1 MTTDTAAKIQEYL
14 IANKQV
20 TSKQLSEYL
29 GISRQALFK
38 HLPKLLEEGKIGKI
52 GRPPVVYY
60 FIKDQVISEIVSKE
74 KQIESQV
81 IEKNY
86 LIITPTGEKLTGMQG
101 FNYWCEK
108 NKLPITKTIGEFE
121 KTFQKYAK
129 YKKAGLIDGTY
140 KLKHSFN
147 KIFVDKIFYLDF
159 YSIERFGKTK
169 LGWMLLYAKQSQ
181 NKILIKEICENIQK
195 EINKFIIK
203 FNVNA
208 VSFVPPTV
216 KREIQLM
223 TEIEKN
229 LNLHL
234 PIINLQKIKT
244 DLIVPQKTL
253 SKIEDRVENARQTIM
268 VNDTR
273 SYNNILI
280 IDDAIG
286 SGATINETAKKIREK
301 KIGKNKI
308 YGLAITGSF
317 KGFEIISEV

>member
-1 MTTDTAAKIQEYL
+1 MVTNTAERIQKYL
-14 IANKQV
+14 IVHKQV
-20 TSKQLSEYL
+20 TSKQLAEYL

-60 FIKDQVISEIVSKE
+60 FIKDQIVSTIKSQE
-74 KQIESQV
+74 NQTESQI

-86 LIITPTGEKLTGMQG
+86 LIITPTGEKLIGMKG
-101 FNYWCEK
+101 FKYWCDK
-108 NKLPITKTIGEFE
+108 NKLPLTKTIAEYE
-121 KTFQKYAK
+121 KTFKKYDK

-140 KLKHSFN
+140 KLKHSFD
-147 KIFVDKIFYLDF
+147 KVYVDKIFYLDF

-181 NKILIKEICENIQK
+181 NKTLIKEVCESIQK
-195 EINKFIIK
+195 KINKFLVQYNID
-203 FNVNA
+203 A

-223 TEIEKN
+223 AEIENN
-229 LNLHL
+229 LNIHL

-273 SYNNILI
+273 SYDNILL

-301 KIGKNKI
+301 KIAKNRI

>member
-1 MTTDTAAKIQEYL
+1 MVTNTAERIQKYL
-14 IANKQV
+14 IVHKQV
-20 TSKQLSEYL
+20 TSKQLAKYL

-60 FIKDQVISEIVSKE
+60 FIKDQIVSTIKSQDN
-74 KQIESQV
+74 QIESQI

-86 LIITPTGEKLTGMQG
+86 LIITPTGEKLIGMEG
-101 FNYWCEK
+101 FKYWCDK
-108 NKLPITKTIGEFE
+108 NKLPLIKTITEYE
-121 KTFQKYAK
+121 KTFQKYDK

-140 KLKHSFN
+140 KLKHSFDKVYVN
-147 KIFVDKIFYLDF
+147 KIFYLDF

-181 NKILIKEICENIQK
+181 NKILIKEICESIQK
-195 EINKFIIK
+195 KINELLVKYNI
-203 FNVNA
+203 NA

-223 TEIEKN
+223 AEIENN
-229 LNLHL
+229 LNIHL

-268 VNDTR
+268 VNNTR
-273 SYNNILI
+273 SYDNILL

-301 KIGKNKI
+301 KIAKNRI

>member
-1 MTTDTAAKIQEYL
+1 MKTNTAQKIQEYL
-14 IANKQV
+14 IVHKQV

-52 GRPPVVYY
+52 GKPPIVYY
-60 FIKDQVISEIVSKE
+60 FIKDKTALEVKSFEDSPRS
-74 KQIESQV
+74 QI
-81 IEKNY
+81 IDKNY
-86 LIITPTGEKLTGMQG
+86 LIITPTGEKLVGMKG
-101 FNYWCEK
+101 FRYWCEK
-108 NKLPITKTIGEFE
+108 NKLPLSKTITEYE
-121 KTFQKYAK
+121 KTFNKYAR
-129 YKKAGLIDGTY
+129 YKKVGLIDGTY
-140 KLKHSFN
+140 KIKNSFN
-147 KIFVDKIFYLDF
+147 KVYLNKIFYLDF

-181 NKILIKEICENIQK
+181 NKTLVKEICNYIKK
-195 EINKFIIK
+195 EINRCIIK
-203 FNVNA
+203 YNINA
-208 VSFVPPTV
+208 VSFIPPTV
-216 KREIQLM
+216 KRDIQLM

-229 LNLHL
+229 LNIHL
-234 PIINLQKIKT
+234 PIINLQKVKT

-286 SGATINETAKKIREK
+286 SGASINETAKKFREK
-301 KIGKNKI
+301 GVVKNKI

>member
-1 MTTDTAAKIQEYL
+1 MTTNTTQKIQEYL
-14 IANKQV
+14 IVHKQV
-20 TSKQLSEYL
+20 TSKQIAEHL

-38 HLPKLLEEGKIGKI
+38 HLPKLLAEGKIGKI
-52 GRPPVVYY
+52 GRPPIVYY
-60 FIKDQVISEIVSKE
+60 FIKDQIVSEVKSQE
-74 KQIESQV
+74 NQIESQV

-86 LIITPTGEKLTGMQG
+86 LVITPTGEKLTGMKG
-101 FNYWCEK
+101 FKYWSDK
-108 NKLPITKTIGEFE
+108 NKLPLAKTITEYE
-121 KTFQKYAK
+121 ITFKKYAK

-140 KLKHSFN
+140 KLKNSFD
-147 KIFVDKIFYLDF
+147 KVYVDKIFYLDF
-159 YSIERFGKTK
+159 YNIERFGKTK

-181 NKILIKEICENIQK
+181 NKELIKEVCEEIKK
-195 EINKFIIK
+195 EINVFLLRHNI
-203 FNVNA
+203 NV

-216 KREIQLM
+216 KREVQLM
-223 TEIEKN
+223 AEIEKN

-273 SYNNILI
+273 SYNNVLI

-301 KIGKNKI
+301 RIANNKI

-317 KGFEIISEV
+317 KGFEVISEV

>member
-1 MTTDTAAKIQEYL
+1 MVTNTAQKIQEYL
-14 IANKQV
+14 IVHKQV
-20 TSKQLSEYL
+20 TPKQLAEYL

-52 GRPPVVYY
+52 GKPPVVYY
-60 FIKDQVISEIVSKE
+60 FIKDQTVSEIKSLENQQKS
-74 KQIESQV
+74 QI

-86 LIITPTGEKLTGMQG
+86 LIITPTGEKLIGMKG
-101 FNYWCEK
+101 FKYWCDK
-108 NKLPITKTIGEFE
+108 NKLPLTKTVAEYE
-121 KTFQKYAK
+121 KTFKKYAK
-129 YKKAGLIDGTY
+129 YKKVGLIDGTY
-140 KLKHSFN
+140 KLKHSFD
-147 KIFVDKIFYLDF
+147 KVFVDKIFYLDF

-181 NKILIKEICENIQK
+181 NKALIKEISENINK
-195 EINKFIIK
+195 EVNRCITKYNI
-203 FNVNA
+203 NA

-223 TEIEKN
+223 AEIEKN
-229 LNLHL
+229 LNIHL

-253 SKIEDRVENARQTIM
+253 SKIEDRIENAKQTII
-268 VNDTR
+268 VSDVR
-273 SYNNILI
+273 SYNNVLI

-286 SGATINETAKKIREK
+286 SGATINETAKKFREK
-301 KIGKNKI
+301 KIAKNRI